1 MSNRK
6 VSVESLIDEMYD
18 ALERATKLPLMS
30 KSLVN
35 VSELTSILDE
45 INENLP
51 QEITQAR
58 SIVNDRNNIIE
69 DAKREAEGIIKNARA
84 RAEVLVSQ
92 EEVLRTANA
101 EAAAVVEETQNK
113 IREMK
118 KAANDYVDD
127 IMLRTDDAI
136 AASLSEIRQ
145 TRQNIKSTQRS

>member
-58 SIVNDRNNIIE
+58 SIVSDRNNIIE

>member
-35 VSELTSILDE
+35 VSELTSILDD

-101 EAAAVVEETQNK
+101 EAAALVEETQSK

>member
-101 EAAAVVEETQNK
+101 EAAALVEETQSK

-145 TRQNIKSTQRS
+145 TRQNIKSTQRG

>member
-58 SIVNDRNNIIE
+58 SIVSDRNNIIE
-69 DAKREAEGIIKNARA
+69 DAKREAEGIIILLIRYFGEDGAPPTRKRRPLWKRPRTRSAR
-84 RAEVLVSQ
+84 
-92 EEVLRTANA
+92 
-101 EAAAVVEETQNK
+101 
-113 IREMK
+113 
-118 KAANDYVDD
+118 
-127 IMLRTDDAI
+127 
-136 AASLSEIRQ
+136 
-145 TRQNIKSTQRS
+145 

>member
-1 MSNRK
+1 MSSRK

-35 VSELTSILDE
+35 ISELTSILDE

-51 QEITQAR
+51 GEISQAR

-101 EAAAVVEETQNK
+101 EAAALVEETQAK

>member
-18 ALERATKLPLMS
+18 ALESATKLPLMS

-35 VSELTSILDE
+35 VSELTSILDD

-101 EAAAVVEETQNK
+101 EAAALVEETQSK